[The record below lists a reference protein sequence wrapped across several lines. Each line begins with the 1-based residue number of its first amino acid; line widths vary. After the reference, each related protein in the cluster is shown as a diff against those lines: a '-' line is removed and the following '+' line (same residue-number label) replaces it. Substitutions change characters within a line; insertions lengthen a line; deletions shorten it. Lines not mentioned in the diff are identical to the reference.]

1 MRIITKEE
9 IIVTTLTPDDEDY
22 EPLLTIEEQIEGVV
36 LELTTPV
43 ELDGVPTGELTVKPP
58 LAEELLDGADAG
70 RKSSKNSARTVS
82 LLAKSCGVPPKTIQ
96 KLHGRDLN
104 RLATVVGAF
113 TE

>member
-9 IIVTTLTPDDEDY
+9 IIMFSLPPEDEDY
-22 EPLLTIEEQIEGVV
+22 QPLLTIEEQIEGVV

-58 LAEELLDGADAG
+58 IAEDLLNGADAVRG
-70 RKSSKNSARTVS
+70 KKNSARTVS